1 MNTALSEGPY
11 SALGFDYDS
20 ELKELEAKKQQQQM
34 AQQKIART
42 NAIGDAF
49 RLLVD
54 GVGGSKNATI
64 TPKPVNQGILKATER
79 TNALDKDF
87 ETGKQRLKLQ
97 DLAIKEKNLG
107 YNLGI
112 EAEGRANQ
120 RQLEKETRDEQAQVA
135 REGRA
140 FKNAVELAKVNN
152 QNAIGLENQR
162 STNQIKEINART
174 SADRTAKEQEGA
186 IVVTDNI
193 TGKDVTVYPQTID
206 QMIKRLQS
214 GHDRYDPQLDK
225 VAKQIMNA
233 EYVNPLSLRNV
244 LVRYWD
250 DIRDLTPGLTAVEK
264 PEGAGDQVQ
273 TGDTRL
279 YQARLVNVLG
289 NTSYS
294 ARRKRKLITEA
305 TMQQFPGMTE
315 DEAEIIAN
323 DYISKTEL
331 K

>member
-1 MNTALSEGPY
+1 M
-11 SALGFDYDS
+11 
-20 ELKELEAKKQQQQM
+20 
-34 AQQKIART
+34 
-42 NAIGDAF
+42 
-49 RLLVD
+49 
-54 GVGGSKNATI
+54 
-64 TPKPVNQGILKATER
+64 NQGIFKASER
-79 TNALDKDF
+79 FNSLDKEF
-87 ETGKQRLKLQ
+87 ESGKQRLKLQ

-112 EAEGRANQ
+112 EAEERANK
-120 RQLEKETRDEQAQVA
+120 RQLDKESRDEQTQIA

-140 FKNAVELAKVNN
+140 FTNAVELAKVNN

-174 SADRTAKEQEGA
+174 TADKTAKEHEGA
-186 IVVTDNI
+186 IVVTDSV

-250 DIRDLTPGLTAVEK
+250 DIRDLTPGLTAVQK

-294 ARRKRKLITEA
+294 TRRKRKLITEA

-315 DEAEIIAN
+315 EEAEIIAN